1 MAGCV
6 KFPLLRVRA
15 VRDGSLLPRRRE
27 GALPPVDE
35 GWWRDVLLDPRAQT
49 PLAATRF
56 APDSP
61 FAHDR
66 LDRQHGGEL
75 MIACVCGLGRVVD
88 KAAMIAQVGGDMNVH
103 WLARHLIDCGRR
115 TAISNDC
122 RAHCA
127 R

>member
-1 MAGCV
+1 MSRCV
-6 KFPLLRVRA
+6 RFPLLKVRA
-15 VRDGSLLPRRRE
+15 LRDGGLAPRRRE
-27 GALPPVDE
+27 GALPPVDDN
-35 GWWRDVLLDPRAQT
+35 WWRDVLLDPRAQA

-56 APDSP
+56 PPGSAY
-61 FAHDR
+61 AHYR
-66 LDRQHGGEL
+66 LDRQHGSEL
-75 MIACVCGLGRVVD
+75 MISCVCGRGRVVD
-88 KAAMIAQVGGDMNVH
+88 KAAMIEQVGGDMNVQ